1 MSPPP
6 MNRIPFPQL
15 WRDSEKVL
23 EVVCEG
29 LTLNTSAYSLNEDVM
44 GDLLIWGKQGRDK
57 SSVSCSTKQLHIL
70 VITKKTKNADFPS
83 LSWPSLLHVAD
94 RGNIFITNLSVLPNI
109 YILQRESTTSVSPTM
124 YPTTHPKVP
133 CNVHVCTEDEEGLF
147 TEVGNCGFS
156 SNWIL
161 LYFPTVRSC
170 VRPSQAWH
178 LTFLTYIKA

>member
-1 MSPPP
+1 

-70 VITKKTKNADFPS
+70 VITKKTNNADFPS
-83 LSWPSLLHVAD
+83 LSWPSLLHVANG
-94 RGNIFITNLSVLPNI
+94 GNIFMKNLFVVGKYIFCRGKRPHLHLQQCTRPLIQKCPAMCTSAQRTRRDFSLRWEIIKWFFIIIFKGVLVMLCQMQFQSNVYRFSVVH
-109 YILQRESTTSVSPTM
+109 LQSPC
-124 YPTTHPKVP
+124 K
-133 CNVHVCTEDEEGLF
+133 
-147 TEVGNCGFS
+147 
-156 SNWIL
+156 I
-161 LYFPTVRSC
+161 
-170 VRPSQAWH
+170 
-178 LTFLTYIKA
+178 

>member
-1 MSPPP
+1 

-70 VITKKTKNADFPS
+70 VITKKTNNADFPS
-83 LSWPSLLHVAD
+83 LSWPSLLHVANG
-94 RGNIFITNLSVLPNI
+94 GNIFMKNLFVVGKYIFCRGKRPHLCLQQCTRPRIQKCPAMCTSAQRMRRDFSLRWEIIKWFFIIIFKGVLVMLCQMQFQSNVYRFSVVH
-109 YILQRESTTSVSPTM
+109 LQSPC
-124 YPTTHPKVP
+124 K
-133 CNVHVCTEDEEGLF
+133 
-147 TEVGNCGFS
+147 
-156 SNWIL
+156 I
-161 LYFPTVRSC
+161 
-170 VRPSQAWH
+170 
-178 LTFLTYIKA
+178 

>member
-1 MSPPP
+1 MSSTP

-83 LSWPSLLHVAD
+83 LSWPSLLDVAD
-94 RGNIFITNLSVLPNI
+94 RGNIIMKNLSVVPNI
-109 YILQRESTTSVSPTM
+109 YFAEGSDHIWISNNVPNHPSKSALQCARLHRGRGGTFHWGGILYS
-124 YPTTHPKVP
+124 
-133 CNVHVCTEDEEGLF
+133 
-147 TEVGNCGFS
+147 
-156 SNWIL
+156 
-161 LYFPTVRSC
+161 
-170 VRPSQAWH
+170 A
-178 LTFLTYIKA
+178 

>member
-1 MSPPP
+1 MSPHS
-6 MNRIPFPQL
+6 MNRLPFPQL

-70 VITKKTKNADFPS
+70 VITKKTNNADFPS

-94 RGNIFITNLSVLPNI
+94 RGNKFMKNLSVVPNI
-109 YILQRESTTSVSPTM
+109 YFPEGIDHICVSNNVPDHSSKSALQCARL
-124 YPTTHPKVP
+124 HR
-133 CNVHVCTEDEEGLF
+133 GW
-147 TEVGNCGFS
+147 GG
-156 SNWIL
+156 
-161 LYFPTVRSC
+161 
-170 VRPSQAWH
+170 
-178 LTFLTYIKA
+178 TFHWGGKL

>member
-1 MSPPP
+1 MSPHS
-6 MNRIPFPQL
+6 MNRLPFPQL

-70 VITKKTKNADFPS
+70 LITKKTNNADFPS

-94 RGNIFITNLSVLPNI
+94 RGNIFMKIYLLCQI
-109 YILQRESTTSVSPTM
+109 YIFQRESTTSVSPTM

-147 TEVGNCGFS
+147 TEVGNCKVILYYHIQGCS
-156 SNWIL
+156 SHALWNAISEYL
-161 LYFPTVRSC
+161 L
-170 VRPSQAWH
+170 
-178 LTFLTYIKA
+178 